1 MNDLENNFC
10 FIPESCERNFRRNF
24 DILYLGSPPIYF
36 LFKNILN
43 QNWQT
48 EQTEFPQISNIK
60 NRSNQTSTYL
70 QNTSMSSPPCSLD
83 DTRDIYDTVCGLIEL
98 WLSDC
103 HMIVWCT
110 AGMSG
115 APHRQP
121 NHLSPPHSPASHHWS
136 CPGIQLPFIS
146 NQSNI
151 ILFLKTY
158 SILDSWEVGIQN
170 GSGES

>member
-70 QNTSMSSPPCSLD
+70 QNTSMSTPPCSLE

-98 WLSDC
+98 SGCLTVIWSYDVTQGCLELL
-103 HMIVWCT
+103 T
-110 AGMSG
+110 ASPTISLLLTILPLITG
-115 APHRQP
+115 AVLVSSYP
-121 NHLSPPHSPASHHWS
+121 
-136 CPGIQLPFIS
+136 
-146 NQSNI
+146 
-151 ILFLKTY
+151 LFLT
-158 SILDSWEVGIQN
+158 N
-170 GSGES
+170 PT